1 MMGIISR
8 VFSIAGHG
16 AHSSASNSTVSSEFT
31 DRDIEK
37 YYHGIISDLLKR
49 MMVPAEQIEVIVKR
63 SRVNRYGLSSFA
75 AYVRIL
81 KWHPVTSPVLLQNIP
96 VIDARIRKLIDAS
109 VILEHTHF
117 AGLWFQVANNA
128 EGCPTSLLGLPCEL
142 VHQHGGPDSR
152 H

>member
-8 VFSIAGHG
+8 VFSMTGRVGHSR
-16 AHSSASNSTVSSEFT
+16 APTSTVSSEFT

-37 YYHGIISDLLKR
+37 YYHSIISDSLKR
-49 MMVPAEQIEVIVKR
+49 MLVPAEDVEVIVR
-63 SRVNRYGLSSFA
+63 RARVNRYGLSSFA

-81 KWHPVTSPVLLQNIP
+81 RWHPVTSPVLLQNIP
-96 VIDARIRKLIDAS
+96 VIDARIRRVIEAS
-109 VILEHTHF
+109 VILEQTHF
-117 AGLWFQVANNA
+117 SGLWFQVSSNA

-142 VHQHGGPDSR
+142 VHQPGGSAPG